1 MKKFVDGGRR
11 MRIQSKLKEILSSFL
26 IGFMVSFFVFQPYFY
41 VARAGDIGSSISGMI
56 NESVNYAP
64 PTFKEMGER
73 GYVGFGSLS
82 IRTPMNNLN
91 IRPFSFTPPFIKK
104 GCGAIDIAMGG
115 FNFLGFE
122 YLVQKLQQ
130 ILQAAPAFAF
140 QLALEVFVPQVSQVL
155 SKINAIADMIN
166 NINFDACKASSTL
179 VHAIAPTLHDM
190 IFNSRTDEAAQNE
203 SKGNGNF
210 WDSLAKAFNLP
221 PVDEIKQKFEDLMNS
236 FTSYASTK
244 PSTNPINLLR
254 GVGSFSVFKDR
265 IALNN
270 PEYAPP
276 GSYLRFTGDD
286 DYALKA
292 AFIGELFVKT
302 EKDGD
307 NKVTNVTVTFNQS
320 NDGNIDSFI
329 EQLNKC
335 IDANA
340 LNIQNAVKSALNS
353 TTGTINLSDIN
364 NLTINC
370 SIQLPV
376 DGNSSTFTF
385 DAGNTIV
392 KPVLSSLVNYY
403 YSILNGLNGSS
414 DGLDPTSARWVNFIA
429 SIDSAIVRA
438 IKIAALAGTSGDT
451 KSVIGYLSNIVST
464 DLVKMVAAEYVKQ
477 LVNEGCSEMQ
487 SVLAT
492 LPKELDQVIPATN
505 TDPNSAGSK
514 PLLDAIR
521 DKVVSEGSTAV
532 NMCLHKATLAN
543 QKSYSIKR
551 EEYNRDRDSLIKL
564 AENLEGKLVQNLNS
578 RGLGTL
584 AKYVRAGI

>member
-1 MKKFVDGGRR
+1 M
-11 MRIQSKLKEILSSFL
+11 I
-26 IGFMVSFFVFQPYFY
+26 SFFVFQPYLY
-41 VARAGDIGSSISGMI
+41 VAKADIGSSISGMI

-82 IRTPMNNLN
+82 IRVPDANVN

-115 FNFLGFE
+115 FNFLGFD

-179 VHAIAPTLHDM
+179 VHAVAPTLHDM

-221 PVDEIKQKFEDLMNS
+221 PVDEIKQKFSDLMNS

-244 PSTNPINLLR
+244 PSTNPISLLKN
-254 GVGSFSVFKDR
+254 VGSFGVFKDK

-276 GSYLRFTGDD
+276 GSYLRFTGND
-286 DYALKA
+286 DYALKT

-320 NDGNIDSFI
+320 NDSNMNNFMK
-329 EQLNKC
+329 QLEEC
-335 IDANA
+335 INANSGR
-340 LNIQNAVKSALNS
+340 IQEAIKNSLNS
-353 TTGTINLSDIN
+353 ATGTVDPSYIN

-376 DGNSSTFTF
+376 NGNSSTFTF
-385 DAGNTIV
+385 DVGNIIV
-392 KPVLSSLVNYY
+392 KPILSSLVNYY
-403 YSILNGLNGSS
+403 YSILNGLNGAS
-414 DGLDPTSARWVNFIA
+414 LDSTSAKWVNFIA
-429 SIDSAIVRA
+429 SIDSSIIRA

-451 KSVIGYLSNIVST
+451 RSVVGYLANIVSG
-464 DLVKMVAAEYVKQ
+464 DLVKAVASEYVRQ
-477 LVNEGCSEMQ
+477 LVTEGCSEMQ
-487 SVLAT
+487 SVLAV
-492 LPKELDQVIPATN
+492 LPRELDQVITAAN
-505 TDPNSAGSK
+505 TDPNSAGTK

-521 DKVVSEGSTAV
+521 NKVISDGSNAI
-532 NMCLHKATLAN
+532 NICLHKVTLASQN
-543 QKSYSIKR
+543 VVSIQNDSNKTSR
-551 EEYNRDRDSLIKL
+551 ESLIKL
-564 AENLEGKLVQNLNS
+564 AENLEEKLVQNLNS
-578 RGLGTL
+578 RGLSTL
-584 AKYVRAGI
+584 AKYVRAGM